1 VAIGGTKLEIADSG
15 DVKATTIVQRTENL
29 NHPPISFIPF
39 YEMFGEPR
47 WQVDCKPADF
57 TPTWAATLNLN
68 WLRLASN
75 DFFDQ
80 WITQYGVKAKRAIN
94 NVLNFRARASELVL
108 GFEYE
113 KTLGFDNSKTLTLPS
128 GKAAG
133 SVELNVRSA
142 DFAFV
147 LRQIADLNV
156 MGALDIQADEHAV
169 LLTFSTSA
177 NSYRCWIPACD
188 LSGGRSTKHFTIYK
202 PAQSANLLQ
211 AEDPDDLAPEMTDK
225 EHDALTAAVRKKV
238 HRERT

>member
-1 VAIGGTKLEIADSG
+1 
-15 DVKATTIVQRTENL
+15 
-29 NHPPISFIPF
+29 
-39 YEMFGEPR
+39 
-47 WQVDCKPADF
+47 
-57 TPTWAATLNLN
+57 
-68 WLRLASN
+68 
-75 DFFDQ
+75 
-80 WITQYGVKAKRAIN
+80 
-94 NVLNFRARASELVL
+94 LVL

-169 LLTFSTSA
+169 ILTFSTSA
-177 NSYRCWIPACD
+177 NSFQCWIPACD
-188 LSGGRSTKHFTIYK
+188 LSGSRSTKHFTIYR
-202 PAQSANLLQ
+202 PVQSKNLVKSD
-211 AEDPDDLAPEMTDK
+211 DPDDLAPEMND
-225 EHDALTAAVRKKV
+225 EDHEALTAAVRKKV

>member
-1 VAIGGTKLEIADSG
+1 
-15 DVKATTIVQRTENL
+15 
-29 NHPPISFIPF
+29 
-39 YEMFGEPR
+39 M
-47 WQVDCKPADF
+47 DCKSADF
-57 TPTWAATLNLN
+57 TPAWAATLDLN

-80 WITQYGVKAKRAIN
+80 WIAQYGVKAKRAIN
-94 NVLNFRARASELVL
+94 NVLKFRARAAELVL

-156 MGALDIQADEHAV
+156 MGALDIKADEHAV
-169 LLTFSTSA
+169 ILTFSTNA
-177 NSYRCWIPACD
+177 NSYQCWIPACD
-188 LSGGRSTKHFTIYK
+188 LSGSRSTKHFTIYK
-202 PAQSANLLQ
+202 PTQSPNLLQ
-211 AEDPDDLAPEMTDK
+211 SEDPDDLASEMTDK
-225 EHDALTAAVRKKV
+225 EQMALTAAVRKKV
-238 HRERT
+238 QRERT